1 MPAPDAPRKTLRHST
16 PARDHR
22 IEGYPE
28 ISDQVGALIKGMRAL
43 IDGKPIPPE
52 TIAVVEAVEAV
63 KARFPKPPE
72 TPVSED

>member
-1 MPAPDAPRKTLRHST
+1 MQSPDTPRKTLRHAT

-43 IDGKPIPPE
+43 IDGEPIPAE
-52 TIAVVEAVEAV
+52 TIAMVEAVEAV

-72 TPVSED
+72 TPVSEN